1 MDSTIHTHIAALY
14 VQDRMAVAVAERR
27 AGEVVRSR
35 VPRLARRSRW
45 RRRVVSAPRSLRA

>member
-45 RRRVVSAPRSLRA
+45 RRRVVSASRSLRA